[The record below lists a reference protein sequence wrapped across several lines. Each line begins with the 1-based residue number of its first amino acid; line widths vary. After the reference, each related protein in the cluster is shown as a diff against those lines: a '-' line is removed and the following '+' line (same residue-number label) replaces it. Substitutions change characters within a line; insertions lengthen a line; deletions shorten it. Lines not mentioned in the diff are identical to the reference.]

1 MNFLSEWKNNTE
13 YFKLLELMAR
23 LSNLY
28 SDSQIPFLHYR
39 VTENLFCKYYKAE
52 NLSRT
57 DTAYDAKKDFFGIGI
72 KTFQLN
78 NNQSVEKV
86 AEFNAIS
93 SELKKY
99 EKEDLAYQVAKAR
112 NERMELGMRLY
123 AIDSGCYHIIGRVAN
138 GLIVFNS
145 SYPLINIS
153 KIHSVKDTGKSLQFE
168 DDKDFYSYNYSKSTL
183 FKRFNVPEEKK
194 EISVSIIQDPY
205 DVLRRLIDNSGY
217 IGKND
222 DILAVHNLIKEQIT
236 SQKQLKLGE
245 NYVVLP
251 LFSDKLHKVPEKS
264 GLNQWNAGGRA
275 RDVNEVYIP
284 IPLALHKSYPDFFPS
299 RDTSFNLKLPN
310 GKIISAKVCQDGG
323 KALMSNPNVDLGKW
337 ILRDVLKL
345 KEGELLTL
353 DFLDRMGFNSVTIYK
368 DNSQNY
374 KIDVCMTQY
383 QGY

>member
-57 DTAYDAKKDFFGIGI
+57 DTAYDAKKDFFGVGI

-123 AIDSGCYHIIGRVAN
+123 AIDSGCYHIIRRVAD

-251 LFSDKLHKVPEKS
+251 LFSEKMHTVPEKS